1 MHAEEEWG
9 AESAALLSFSLLLV
23 AAVVAA
29 GRLHVGEEGRHAALD
44 DHRETF
50 QNQQNQQKKTTI
62 TKKSS
67 KKLKFLFLL
76 HLEPKQSERGREA
89 ELHILGGANKQPGS
103 RDPAVA
109 RDIETYL
116 LHLAA

>member
-1 MHAEEEWG
+1 MLVGDRRRRHQSLACRGQEEGWGG

-50 QNQQNQQKKTTI
+50 QNQQN
-62 TKKSS
+62 
-67 KKLKFLFLL
+67 
-76 HLEPKQSERGREA
+76 
-89 ELHILGGANKQPGS
+89 
-103 RDPAVA
+103 
-109 RDIETYL
+109 
-116 LHLAA
+116 